1 MAQAFAKEEKYAR
14 RSWQKMVQH
23 QTYIPFSS
31 LGDSFLE
38 FTGTDDA
45 RLAYHQGLAMV
56 LWIQEF
62 EGDQGLHRLVQT
74 IKDSKSRHTD
84 LMQAIERDYEASDF
98 LDFVATL
105 VQD

>member
-1 MAQAFAKEEKYAR
+1 
-14 RSWQKMVQH
+14 MVRH

-56 LWIQEF
+56 LWIQEL
-62 EGDQGLHRLVQT
+62 EGDAGLHRLVQI
-74 IKDSKSRHTD
+74 IKDSKSRHSD
-84 LMQAIERDYEASDF
+84 LMQAMQRDYDASDF
-98 LDFVATL
+98 LDFVETL